1 MTSKSINQSINQSS
15 WSSISAMSPL
25 PVKMMHK
32 KEVVLNSVAE
42 FLGIWAVRGEASLSL
57 TTKDG
62 VTTITFTHSLSG
74 HPEDPLHP
82 PPAAAGISPKRPW
95 ASQERAGSS
104 TGCPS
109 SGCPGWSSTSFHA
122 TGCTSCGPLNP

>member
-1 MTSKSINQSINQSS
+1 
-15 WSSISAMSPL
+15 MSPL

-42 FLGIWAVRGEASLSL
+42 FLGIWAVRGEAFLSL
-57 TTKDG
+57 TTKDE

-82 PPAAAGISPKRPW
+82 PPAATGTSPKRGRRRRRPP
-95 ASQERAGSS
+95 APDQGRR
-104 TGCPS
+104 S
-109 SGCPGWSSTSFHA
+109 SGTRRPAVDLPRRLRRRWGEA
-122 TGCTSCGPLNP
+122 DKLV